1 MRHPINQKKP
11 NPQKKVNSKN
21 KRQKQQRENNCQKQ
35 QGEDKH
41 QEQKLVKQLTTYEF
55 WTWWKWQNLGTCELE
70 EQKIELEGKTKR
82 KLEELE

>member
-1 MRHPINQKKP
+1 VRHPINQKKP

-55 WTWWKWQNLGTCELE
+55 
-70 EQKIELEGKTKR
+70 
-82 KLEELE
+82 